1 MYNPV
6 VDVVICDVDATTPL
20 PWNSRGISYRYIS
33 YVITADAKI
42 VQVIEG
48 KDKKKGSSSGENLRS
63 HSKWERLRRND
74 YGKEEYEED
83 KIDGPLKSSKDNDLE
98 RNLSRDE
105 EVVNLVTQL
114 Q

>member
-1 MYNPV
+1 
-6 VDVVICDVDATTPL
+6 
-20 PWNSRGISYRYIS
+20 

-48 KDKKKGSSSGENLRS
+48 KDKKRDQVVVRIYEVTQK
-63 HSKWERLRRND
+63 ND

-98 RNLSRDE
+98 KNLSRDE

>member
-20 PWNSRGISYRYIS
+20 PWNSRGISYRYICNLPLNS
-33 YVITADAKI
+33 KLVKANKNVFQISTNIKSKRSLFTA
-42 VQVIEG
+42 
-48 KDKKKGSSSGENLRS
+48 
-63 HSKWERLRRND
+63 WERLRRND